1 MKTAISLP
9 DALFEAAENLAKR
22 LGMSRS
28 ELYAT
33 ALDLFVR
40 GHRGRGV
47 TDKLNEIYGSEGGTG
62 LEGGYRQLQSAS
74 LPDEDWSNE
83 EG

>member
-9 DALFEAAENLAKR
+9 DSLFDEGEQMAQQ

-33 ALDLFVR
+33 ALDAYLSAYRDESVTQQLNALYSEEPSAMDALF
-40 GHRGRGV
+40 
-47 TDKLNEIYGSEGGTG
+47 T
-62 LEGGYRQLQSAS
+62 QLQGLS
-74 LPDEDWSNE
+74 LPE
-83 EG
+83 EAW